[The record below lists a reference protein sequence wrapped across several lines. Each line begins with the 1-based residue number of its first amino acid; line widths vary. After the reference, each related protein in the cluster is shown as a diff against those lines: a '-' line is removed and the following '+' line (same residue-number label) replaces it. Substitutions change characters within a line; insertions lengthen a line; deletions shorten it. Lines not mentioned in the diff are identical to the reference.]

1 MQSCYSLLVMALVS
15 AAAAGCDDA
24 GRRPIQARAAVEPL
38 AATYTSATATPPAPQ
53 LGTTQDK
60 TQRTLQLAPLPLWS
74 RDRQA
79 PTSLLPAIPDGRN
92 LLIARVEEKFA
103 SGEANFKA
111 GHLDAARRD
120 FNDAVDWMLE
130 AGYDPN
136 SDPRLGELFH
146 RVIDTVYTYEL
157 QAFRAGDGFQETP
170 AVPAPIDEVA
180 EMTFPVDPRLKDR
193 AEQAA
198 KNISHD
204 LPLTVN
210 DEVLSFLNF
219 FQTPRGKAIVETG
232 LRRSGRY
239 REMISR
245 VLKEE
250 GVPQD
255 LIYLAQAE
263 SAFQPLALSRAG
275 ARGIWQFVPWR
286 GNEYGLKRS
295 WWVDERQDPEK
306 ATRAAAQHLRDLYGL
321 FGDWYLAM
329 AAYNCGPGNVQ
340 KGVERTGYADFWELY
355 RRNVL
360 PRETKN
366 YVPIIVAL
374 TLIAKDAAHYG
385 IHVELEQPV
394 PSDLVKPGRAIDL
407 RLVAETID
415 VDVETL
421 RSLNPSLLRMATPDD
436 PIVELH
442 LPKGAAEK
450 FNAEIADIPPEKWVS
465 WRRHRVEA
473 GETLTSLAKKYH
485 VTAPAIAAAN
495 SLGRSDVLSPGDKLI
510 IPASQPVGE
519 TKSRLVRYR
528 VRKGDTLGGL
538 PDQFSVNP
546 EQLRKWNGLKTAR
559 VSRGMVLRVYTIGG
573 APEAVPVRKR
583 STKKKS
589 PGVSTASSSTRT
601 RKTP

>member
-1 MQSCYSLLVMALVS
+1 MFVCAAASKS
-15 AAAAGCDDA
+15 AAGKAFLGNATGAEPAANETAQG
-24 GRRPIQARAAVEPL
+24 
-38 AATYTSATATPPAPQ
+38 SAHPQSTPQ
-53 LGTTQDK
+53 LV
-60 TQRTLQLAPLPLWS
+60 PLPLWS
-74 RDRQA
+74 RDRPA
-79 PTSLLPAIPDGRN
+79 PASLLPVIPDGRTV
-92 LLIARVEEKFA
+92 LMARVQEKFA
-103 SGEANFKA
+103 AGEQNFKA

-130 AGYDPN
+130 SGYDPN
-136 SDPRLGELFH
+136 GDPRLSELFRH
-146 RVIDTVYTYEL
+146 VVDSVYTYEL

-198 KNISHD
+198 KNTSHD

-239 REMISR
+239 RDMISR
-245 VLKEE
+245 VLREE

-366 YVPIIVAL
+366 YVPIILAL

-385 IHVELEQPV
+385 VQTDLDQPV
-394 PSDLVKPGRAIDL
+394 PSDVVKPGRAIDL

-415 VDVETL
+415 VDAETL

-436 PIVELH
+436 PFFELH
-442 LPKGAAEK
+442 LPKGTAQK
-450 FNAEIADIPPEKWVS
+450 FSAEIADIPPEKWVS

-495 SLGRSDVLSPGDKLI
+495 SLGRTDVLSPGDKLI
-510 IPASQPVGE
+510 IPASQPAAE
-519 TKSRLVRYR
+519 AKSRLVRYR
-528 VRKGDTLGGL
+528 VRKGDTLGGIA
-538 PDQFSVNP
+538 DQFSVSP
-546 EQLRKWNGLKTAR
+546 EELRKWNGLKAAR

-573 APEAVPVRKR
+573 GSETVLVHKRAAAKKR
-583 STKKKS
+583 SS
-589 PGVSTASSSTRT
+589 SVNTASAATHAK
-601 RKTP
+601 KTP

>member
-1 MQSCYSLLVMALVS
+1 MRLWRTSLRLLAFASVMFVCAAACKS
-15 AAAAGCDDA
+15 AAGKAFLENATGAEPAANKTAQGS
-24 GRRPIQARAAVEPL
+24 GRAQSI
-38 AATYTSATATPPAPQ
+38 PQ
-53 LGTTQDK
+53 LV
-60 TQRTLQLAPLPLWS
+60 PLPLWS
-74 RDRQA
+74 HGRQA
-79 PTSLLPAIPDGRN
+79 PASLLQAIPDGRT
-92 LLIARVEEKFA
+92 LLMAKVQEKFA
-103 SGEANFKA
+103 SGEQNFKA

-130 AGYDPN
+130 SGYDPN
-136 SDPRLGELFH
+136 GDPRLSELFRH
-146 RVIDTVYTYEL
+146 VVDSVYTYEL
-157 QAFRAGDGFQETP
+157 QALRAGDGFQETP

-198 KNISHD
+198 KTTSHD

-239 REMISR
+239 RDMISR
-245 VLKEE
+245 VLREE

-366 YVPIIVAL
+366 YVPIILAL

-385 IHVELEQPV
+385 VQTDLDQPV
-394 PSDLVKPGRAIDL
+394 PSDVVKPGRAIDL

-415 VDVETL
+415 VDAETL

-436 PIVELH
+436 PFFELR
-442 LPKGAAEK
+442 LPKGTAQK
-450 FNAEIADIPPEKWVS
+450 FSAEIADIPPEKWVS

-495 SLGRSDVLSPGDKLI
+495 SLGRTDVLSPGDKLI
-510 IPASQPVGE
+510 IPASQPAAE
-519 TKSRLVRYR
+519 AKSRLVRYR
-528 VRKGDTLGGL
+528 VRKGDTLGGIA
-538 PDQFSVNP
+538 DQFSVSP
-546 EQLRKWNGLKTAR
+546 EELRKWNGLKAAR

-573 APEAVPVRKR
+573 GPETVLVHKRAAAKKR
-583 STKKKS
+583 SS
-589 PGVSTASSSTRT
+589 SVDTASAATHAK
-601 RKTP
+601 KTP

>member
-1 MQSCYSLLVMALVS
+1 MRLWRTTLLLLALVS
-15 AAAAGCDDA
+15 VMFVGAAASAQPATNGTA
-24 GRRPIQARAAVEPL
+24 QGSARSQS
-38 AATYTSATATPPAPQ
+38 TPQ
-53 LGTTQDK
+53 LV
-60 TQRTLQLAPLPLWS
+60 PLPLWS
-74 RDRQA
+74 HDRQA
-79 PTSLLPAIPDGRN
+79 PAPLLPMIPDGRT
-92 LLIARVEEKFA
+92 LLVVRVQEKFA
-103 SGEANFKA
+103 SGEQNFKA
-111 GHLDAARRD
+111 GHLEAARRD

-130 AGYDPN
+130 SGYDPN
-136 SDPRLGELFH
+136 GDPRLSELFRH
-146 RVIDTVYTYEL
+146 VVDSVYTYEL

-198 KNISHD
+198 KNTSHD

-239 REMISR
+239 RGMISR
-245 VLKEE
+245 VLREE

-366 YVPIIVAL
+366 YVPIILAL

-385 IHVELEQPV
+385 VQTDLDQPV
-394 PSDLVKPGRAIDL
+394 PSDVVKPGRAIDL

-415 VDVETL
+415 VDAETL

-436 PIVELH
+436 PFFELH
-442 LPKGAAEK
+442 LPKGTAQK
-450 FNAEIADIPPEKWVS
+450 FSAEIADIPPEKWVS

-495 SLGRSDVLSPGDKLI
+495 SLGRTDVLSPGDKLI
-510 IPASQPVGE
+510 IPASQPAAE
-519 TKSRLVRYR
+519 AKSRLVRYR
-528 VRKGDTLGGL
+528 VRKGDTLGGIA
-538 PDQFSVNP
+538 DQFSVSP
-546 EQLRKWNGLKTAR
+546 EELRKWNGLKAAR

-573 APEAVPVRKR
+573 GSETALVHKRAATKKR
-583 STKKKS
+583 SSSVNTASAATHTKK
-589 PGVSTASSSTRT
+589 
-601 RKTP
+601 TP

>member
-1 MQSCYSLLVMALVS
+1 MFVCAAASKS
-15 AAAAGCDDA
+15 AAGKAFLGNATGAEPAANETAQG
-24 GRRPIQARAAVEPL
+24 
-38 AATYTSATATPPAPQ
+38 SAHPQSTPQ
-53 LGTTQDK
+53 LV
-60 TQRTLQLAPLPLWS
+60 PLPLWS
-74 RDRQA
+74 RDRPA
-79 PTSLLPAIPDGRN
+79 PASLLPVIPDGRT
-92 LLIARVEEKFA
+92 LLMARVQEKFA
-103 SGEANFKA
+103 SGEQNFKA

-130 AGYDPN
+130 SGYDPN
-136 SDPRLGELFH
+136 ADPRLSELFRH
-146 RVIDTVYTYEL
+146 VVDSVYTYEL

-193 AEQAA
+193 AELAA
-198 KNISHD
+198 KNTSHD

-239 REMISR
+239 RDMISR
-245 VLKEE
+245 VLREE

-366 YVPIIVAL
+366 YVPIILAL

-385 IHVELEQPV
+385 VQTDLDQPV
-394 PSDLVKPGRAIDL
+394 PSDVVKPGRAIDL

-415 VDVETL
+415 VDAETL

-436 PIVELH
+436 PFFELH
-442 LPKGAAEK
+442 LPKGTAQK
-450 FNAEIADIPPEKWVS
+450 FSAEIADIPPEKWVS

-495 SLGRSDVLSPGDKLI
+495 SLGRTDVLSPGDKLI
-510 IPASQPVGE
+510 IPASQPAAE
-519 TKSRLVRYR
+519 AKSRLVRYR
-528 VRKGDTLGGL
+528 VRKGDTLGGIA
-538 PDQFSVNP
+538 DQFSVSP
-546 EQLRKWNGLKTAR
+546 EELRKWNGLKAAR

-573 APEAVPVRKR
+573 GSETVLVRKR
-583 STKKKS
+583 AATKKRS
-589 PGVSTASSSTRT
+589 SSVNTASAATHAK
-601 RKTP
+601 KTP

>member
-1 MQSCYSLLVMALVS
+1 MRLWRTSLRLLAFASVMFVCAAASTS
-15 AAAAGCDDA
+15 AAGKAFLGNATGAEPAANQTAQGSA
-24 GRRPIQARAAVEPL
+24 RPQS
-38 AATYTSATATPPAPQ
+38 TPQ
-53 LGTTQDK
+53 LV
-60 TQRTLQLAPLPLWS
+60 PLPLWS
-74 RDRQA
+74 RDRPA
-79 PTSLLPAIPDGRN
+79 PASLLPVIPDGRT
-92 LLIARVEEKFA
+92 LLMARVQEKFA
-103 SGEANFKA
+103 SGEQNFKA

-130 AGYDPN
+130 SGYDPN
-136 SDPRLGELFH
+136 GDPRLSELFRH
-146 RVIDTVYTYEL
+146 VVDSVYTYEL

-198 KNISHD
+198 KNTSHD

-239 REMISR
+239 RDMISR
-245 VLKEE
+245 VLREE

-366 YVPIIVAL
+366 YVPIILAL

-385 IHVELEQPV
+385 VQTDLDQPV
-394 PSDLVKPGRAIDL
+394 PSDVVKPGRAIDL

-415 VDVETL
+415 VDAETL

-436 PIVELH
+436 PFFELH
-442 LPKGAAEK
+442 LPKGTAQK
-450 FNAEIADIPPEKWVS
+450 FSAEIADIPPEKWVS

-495 SLGRSDVLSPGDKLI
+495 SLGRTDVLSPGDKLI
-510 IPASQPVGE
+510 IPASQPAAE
-519 TKSRLVRYR
+519 AKSRLVRYR
-528 VRKGDTLGGL
+528 VRKGDTLGGIA
-538 PDQFSVNP
+538 DQFSVSP
-546 EQLRKWNGLKTAR
+546 EELRKWNGLKAAR

-573 APEAVPVRKR
+573 GSETALVHKRAATKKR
-583 STKKKS
+583 SS
-589 PGVSTASSSTRT
+589 SVNTASAATHAK
-601 RKTP
+601 KTP